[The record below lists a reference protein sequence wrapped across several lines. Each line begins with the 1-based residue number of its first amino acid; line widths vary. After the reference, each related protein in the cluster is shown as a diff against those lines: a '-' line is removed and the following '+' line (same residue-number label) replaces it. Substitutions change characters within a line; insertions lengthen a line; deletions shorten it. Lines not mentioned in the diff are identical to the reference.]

1 VLPLIPHARRLGL
14 LLAGLAALQACSAA
28 TSHQDAR
35 PAPPG
40 TTVRIRQING
50 KLLVPVVLNDG
61 QTATLLLDTG
71 ASMTVITAD
80 LARRAGAEPDPARA
94 RARIASGQE
103 VDVSL
108 VRLRSIRVGTAQ
120 VGGLRVAVYELA
132 ALNRSPSLPVAI
144 DGFLGMDFIG
154 RFTMTLDPRAATLTL
169 QPALR

>member
-1 VLPLIPHARRLGL
+1 MPRWTRRGL

-28 TSHQDAR
+28 TSDQDGRPAR
-35 PAPPG
+35 PF
-40 TTVRIRQING
+40 TSVRIQQVNG
-50 KLLVPVVLNDG
+50 KLLVPVVLNG
-61 QTATLLLDTG
+61 SQTATLLLDTG

-80 LARRAGAEPDPARA
+80 LARRAGAEPDPTRA
-94 RARIASGQE
+94 RARIASGEE

-108 VRLRSIRVGTAQ
+108 FRLKSIRVGAAQ
-120 VGGLRVAVYELA
+120 VGDLRVAVYELA

-169 QPALR
+169 QPPLP

>member
-1 VLPLIPHARRLGL
+1 MSRWTRSVL

-28 TSHQDAR
+28 TSDQDGRHAR
-35 PAPPG
+35 PF
-40 TTVRIRQING
+40 TSVRIQQVNG
-50 KLLVPVVLNDG
+50 KLLVPVVLNG
-61 QTATLLLDTG
+61 SQTATLLLDTG

-80 LARRAGAEPDPARA
+80 LARRAGAEPDPTRA

-108 VRLRSIRVGTAQ
+108 VRLKSIRVGAAQ
-120 VGGLRVAVYELA
+120 VGDLRVAVYELA

-169 QPALR
+169 QPPLR